1 MRRNPERKHRDED
14 GLIFM
19 TYYVYILKSKSNK
32 ERIYIGYTGD
42 LNKRIEEH
50 SNPDASSYTRQ
61 YAPWELETYTV
72 FKDKQLAQQYE
83 IYLKSQSGRAF
94 LRKRLIKSYS

>member
-1 MRRNPERKHRDED
+1 
-14 GLIFM
+14 M

-42 LNKRIEEH
+42 LNKRIKEH
-50 SNPDASSYTRQ
+50 SNPDSSSYTRQ